1 MQVEVRLYCGLE
13 SCVPGTTFGQPLMVE
28 ITGNFS
34 GRDLLKKINVPEEKA
49 FVLLVNGLHK
59 NLDVILSDGDRVS
72 IFPAVGGG

>member
-1 MQVEVRLYCGLE
+1 MPRVVGWVVKFFAGRSKALLR
-13 SCVPGTTFGQPLMVE
+13 FGKLRSRY
-28 ITGNFS
+28 N
-34 GRDLLKKINVPEEKA
+34 LLKKINVPEEKA